1 MTLSQIRNR
10 VRTLQRK
17 YGLALAVI
25 RLRPYADQFCHQWQ
39 IANAN
44 CQPLPQSHPFILRL
58 ANAGFRC
65 ATFIALDKYI
75 QGPYPLPYPTPRGII
90 TALFPR
96 AASTGI
102 MDDLL
107 YCDRDPNDAPPDD
120 PDLWLAGSDLSLSA
134 V

>member
-10 VRTLQRK
+10 VRSLQRK
-17 YGLALAVI
+17 YGLALAVM
-25 RLRPYADQFCHQWQ
+25 RVRPYADQFCNQWRFAT
-39 IANAN
+39 ANR
-44 CQPLPQSHPFILRL
+44 QPVPQSHPFIRRL
-58 ANAGFRC
+58 ADAGFRC
-65 ATFIALDKYI
+65 ATFTALDKYI
-75 QGPYPLPYPTPRGII
+75 QGSHPQPHPTPRGII

-107 YCDRDPNDAPPDD
+107 YSDRDPDDVPPDD
-120 PDLWLAGSDLSLSA
+120 PDPWLAGSDLSLCA

>member
-10 VRTLQRK
+10 VQTLQRK

-25 RLRPYADQFCHQWQ
+25 RLRPYAEQFCDQWE
-39 IANAN
+39 IAKAN
-44 CQPLPQSHPFILRL
+44 RQPLPQSHPFILRL

-65 ATFIALDKYI
+65 ATFTALDKYI
-75 QGPYPLPYPTPRGII
+75 CGPYPQPYPTPRGII

-102 MDDLL
+102 MDDILFGDL
-107 YCDRDPNDAPPDD
+107 NPDDMPPDD
-120 PDLWLAGSDLSLSA
+120 PDPWLAGSDLLLSA